1 LEVFENGSAFIQKI
15 SSVGASLLAKA
26 SGQSIFAVADTPLS
40 RAGSLPQVSCWVIEF
55 LNTALDFPVCP
66 PQVDPR
72 LISSPSL
79 KGLKMEN
86 SRATARPAVWLML
99 VIVLVALNLRPSMA
113 AVGPLLSAIRD
124 DIPLSFSLA
133 SLLTMLPVMAMGL
146 AMFYGIAITRRLG
159 EHRTVLLSLLII
171 GLATLSRLFIDSAAE
186 LIVSAVLA
194 GIGIALIQALMPALI
209 KSRFPNHMAVC
220 MGLYVT
226 SIMGGAALAASFA
239 PMVMGVTGNWRSG
252 LAIWAV
258 LASLAL
264 VFWWSQRRSLSATA
278 ATTTRKDSFY
288 NNSRAWLLAI
298 FFGLGTAS
306 YTCVLAWLAPYYVEK
321 GWSEQSAG
329 LLLGFLT
336 AMEVISGLVVPAI
349 ANRSRDRRSV
359 LTVLLGLII
368 AGFCGLILSPQH
380 LSFFWPCL
388 LGLGIGGLFPM
399 SLIVSL
405 DHLDNPQR
413 AGGLTAFVQ
422 GIGYMIAGLSP
433 LMAGIVRDQL
443 GSFEWAWWSL
453 TAVMVIMLLM
463 VRRFDPRHYARHFG

>member
-1 LEVFENGSAFIQKI
+1 
-15 SSVGASLLAKA
+15 
-26 SGQSIFAVADTPLS
+26 
-40 RAGSLPQVSCWVIEF
+40 
-55 LNTALDFPVCP
+55 
-66 PQVDPR
+66 
-72 LISSPSL
+72 
-79 KGLKMEN
+79 MEN
-86 SRATARPAVWLML
+86 VRATTRPAVWLML
-99 VIVLVALNLRPSMA
+99 AIMLAALNLRPSMA
-113 AVGPLLSAIRD
+113 AVGPLLSAIRGE
-124 DIPLSFSLA
+124 ISLSFSLA

-146 AMFYGIAITRRLG
+146 AMFFGIGISQRLG
-159 EHRTVLLSLLII
+159 EGRTVLLSLLII
-171 GLATLSRLFIDSAAE
+171 GLATLSRLFVDSAAE
-186 LIVSAVLA
+186 LIISAVLA

-209 KSRFPNHMAVC
+209 KSRFADNVSMC

-226 SIMGGAALAASFA
+226 SIMGGAAIAASFA
-239 PMVMGVTGNWRSG
+239 PQVMVQTASWRLG

-258 LASLAL
+258 LALMAL
-264 VFWWSQRRSLSATA
+264 LFWWTQRASLPHAM
-278 ATTTRKDSFY
+278 TTVVKKESFFA
-288 NNSRAWLLAI
+288 NSRAWLLAL

-321 GWSEQSAG
+321 GWSEQDAG

-349 ANRSRDRRSV
+349 ANRSRDRRVV
-359 LTVLLGLII
+359 LMALLGLII

-380 LSFFWPCL
+380 FSLLWPCL

-422 GIGYMIAGLSP
+422 GIGYLIAGLSP
-433 LMAGIVRDQL
+433 LLAGMIRDQL

-453 TAVMVIMLLM
+453 TAVMVVMLLM
-463 VRRFDPRHYARHFG
+463 VLRFDPRHYTRHFA